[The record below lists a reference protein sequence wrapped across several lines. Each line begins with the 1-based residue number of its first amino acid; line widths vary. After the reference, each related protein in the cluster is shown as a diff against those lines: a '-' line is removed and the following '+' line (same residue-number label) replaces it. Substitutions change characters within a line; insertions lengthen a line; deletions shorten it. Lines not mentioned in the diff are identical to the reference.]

1 MFTAFRVK
9 SWNRE
14 LVKHKKLSVRAQV
27 KQAEFINATQGECE
41 GRMTR
46 ARAAACFPPEENFP
60 PPMTDQ
66 ELLDFLEADNEPEL
80 PEPTSETSNV
90 TEETTPIHTPTPNP
104 PVPMRKRKQ
113 PEMPEPVRQQPS
125 RMAKKKLD
133 F

>member
-14 LVKHKKLSVRAQV
+14 LVKFKKLSVRAQV

-80 PEPTSETSNV
+80 PEPNSETSHV

>member
-66 ELLDFLEADNEPEL
+66 ELLDFLEQDNEPEM
-80 PEPTSETSNV
+80 PELNSENTNV

>member
-14 LVKHKKLSVRAQV
+14 LVKFKKLSVRAQV

-80 PEPTSETSNV
+80 PEPTSETSYV

-104 PVPMRKRKQ
+104 PLPMRKRKQ

>member
-14 LVKHKKLSVRAQV
+14 LVKFKKLSVRAQV

-80 PEPTSETSNV
+80 PEPTSETSYV

>member
-1 MFTAFRVK
+1 MIAKMFTAFRVK

-66 ELLDFLEADNEPEL
+66 ELLDFLEQDNEP
-80 PEPTSETSNV
+80 
-90 TEETTPIHTPTPNP
+90 HP
-104 PVPMRKRKQ
+104 PQTAVKDKH
-113 PEMPEPVRQQPS
+113 
-125 RMAKKKLD
+125 A
-133 F
+133 